1 MSNLMSLTA
10 LTVLPRGGG
19 TGEEYEDEA
28 DEADEEEDE
37 EDEKDEDEED
47 KEDEAEGD
55 DGEEDGC
62 EQWLHRSPLLLFNA
76 RGHLSDRFTWHVL
89 FFVSSAMS
97 SLRTSFTSSLIR
109 VLWGVM
115 SIP

>member
-37 EDEKDEDEED
+37 KDEDEED

-62 EQWLHRSPLLLFNA
+62 EQWLHHSPLLSFNA

-97 SLRTSFTSSLIR
+97 TLRTSFTSSLIR

-115 SIP
+115 FIP